1 MDYSKLTKS
10 QLIAIIE
17 NYENESLEKSRDLF
31 ISNISHD
38 VRTLLNA
45 IYGNAQILQND
56 KTLIEIQQKSV
67 KRIIDASSNMIDLI
81 NNIINISINNG
92 NDKIVIYEFSLN
104 ELLKNIYSIFNT
116 TTQLKDISLKL
127 DVSFDEN
134 YIIKTDKSKLFYI
147 LLNLVGNAL
156 KYTNDGYIT
165 IRCKLS
171 NNKKNILFEIID
183 TGIGIEPEMINEIT
197 KKYNRGNA
205 KSQIEG
211 YGLGLGI
218 VIKNLNLLNSKL
230 NIESKF
236 KKGST
241 FSFEIENS
249 KESITFE
256 STKTDILHMQEIQ
269 TIEEPNDFKILVYVT
284 NEDEISILSMYF
296 NSRNIIFKLIST
308 LEELK
313 EELKLDIY
321 SMVFLELS
329 KLKKED
335 MNFLREYKQNY
346 KNLPIVTLTSSVMS
360 SELEIIN
367 SISTTYIVEPYSF
380 LDIDQV
386 LILFTNQVFNYKEE
400 KKEIKTTKIII
411 NNDIKNELIKESNL
425 GNYKACSSLIERIE
439 DLNIKTLLQ
448 TYLEEYDFDNIEM
461 ILNGAKDENI

>member
-1 MDYSKLTKS
+1 MDYSELTKT
-10 QLIAIIE
+10 QLIKIIE
-17 NYENESLEKSRDLF
+17 NYENKNLEKSRDLF

-56 KTLIEIQQKSV
+56 ERLIEVQQKSV

-92 NDKIVIYEFSLN
+92 NDKVVIYEFNLN

-116 TTQLKDISLKL
+116 TTQSKGISLKL
-127 DVSFDEN
+127 DILLDDN

-156 KYTNDGYIT
+156 KYTNNGHIT
-165 IRCKLS
+165 IKCKLS
-171 NNKKNILFEIID
+171 NDNKNILFEIID
-183 TGIGIEPEMINEIT
+183 TGIGIEAEMISEIT

-205 KSQIEG
+205 TSEIEG

-218 VIKNLNLLNSKL
+218 VVKNLNLLNSRLLIK
-230 NIESKF
+230 SKF
-236 KKGST
+236 EKGST

-249 KESITFE
+249 KKNITFE
-256 STKTDILHMQEIQ
+256 STKTDILHMKEIQ
-269 TIEEPNDFKILVYVT
+269 TIQEPNDFKILVYVS

-296 NSRNIIFKLIST
+296 DTRNIIFKLIST

-313 EELKLDIY
+313 NELESNIY

-329 KLKKED
+329 KLQKKD
-335 MNFLREYKQNY
+335 MDFLREYKKKY
-346 KNLPIVTLTSSVMS
+346 KNIPIVTLTSSVMS

-386 LILFTNQVFNYKEE
+386 LILFSNQIFNYKEE
-400 KKEIKTTKIII
+400 KKKIKTSILII
-411 NNDIKNELIKESNL
+411 NSDIKNKLIKESNL
-425 GNYKACSSLIERIE
+425 GNYKSCNNLIEKIE
-439 DLNIKTLLQ
+439 DINTKTLLQ
-448 TYLEEYDFDNIEM
+448 TYLEEYDFDNIEL
-461 ILNGAKDENI
+461 ILNEVKDENI